1 MYGSH
6 RPEGSDMTRTSAYP
20 ENWEGSFSTGSPA
33 EFDPAGRA
41 RRRARALPRE
51 VDGHRPRPVRPVN
64 PAPRYRGTGI
74 RVSRAVHTRRPAK
87 QVTPVT
93 VVGLALLAALI
104 TVWLG
109 AVAQFGQTVRDASAP
124 VPDQLAVVQVQTG
137 ETLARL
143 ATRVAP
149 QAPVNSVVE
158 RIRELNELDSP
169 AIAAGQTLIAPV
181 G

>member
-6 RPEGSDMTRTSAYP
+6 RPEGSDMTRISAYP
-20 ENWEGSFSTGSPA
+20 ETWEHPLNTGSSV

-41 RRRARALPRE
+41 RRRTRALPRE
-51 VDGHRPRPVRPVN
+51 VDGNRPRPARPAV
-64 PAPRYRGTGI
+64 AGPRHRGTGV

-87 QVTPVT
+87 AITPVT

-109 AVAQFGQTVRDASAP
+109 AVAQFGEKVRDASGS
-124 VPDQLAVVQVQTG
+124 VPNQLGVVQVQSG

-143 ATRVAP
+143 AARVAP
-149 QAPVNSVVE
+149 QAPVSSVVE